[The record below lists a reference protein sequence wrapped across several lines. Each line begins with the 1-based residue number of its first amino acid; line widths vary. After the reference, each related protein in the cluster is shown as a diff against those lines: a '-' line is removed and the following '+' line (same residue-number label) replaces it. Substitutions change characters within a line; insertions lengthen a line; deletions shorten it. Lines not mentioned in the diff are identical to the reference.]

1 MTGITRLRP
10 RFCLAFGCL
19 LLAGCVA
26 GPRARFHEAVSSAR
40 RAGLHLRVVD
50 AGAFR
55 LATWSRLTAPGKPVD
70 VYIEGDGFAWVTPHR
85 PSDNPTPIDPVGLK
99 LAMADPGPN
108 VVYLARPCQYVG
120 VGSNPRC
127 TVAMWTGKR
136 YSAAV
141 VTATNHAID
150 KLVGRKRK
158 IELTGFSGG
167 AAVAVLVAA
176 RRQDVVSL
184 RTVAGEI
191 DSAAFVR
198 IHSLSPLSGS
208 LDPAGVAHK
217 LRGLPQLH
225 LVGGDD
231 HVIPIQVAR
240 AYERRAGPSPCIH
253 VREIPGASHDH
264 GWVKVWPRVL
274 KARVECGRT
283 PKVGHGVGGGRR
295 AAKGR

>member
-1 MTGITRLRP
+1 MTRITRSRSYA
-10 RFCLAFGCL
+10 CLALACL

-26 GPRARFHEAVSSAR
+26 GPHARFHEAVSTAR
-40 RAGLHLRVVD
+40 KAGLQLHVVD

-55 LATWSRLTAPGKPVD
+55 LATWSRLQAPGKPVD

-127 TVAMWTGKR
+127 TVAMWTGRR

-141 VTATNHAID
+141 VKATNRAID
-150 KLVGRKRK
+150 QLVGRNRK
-158 IELTGFSGG
+158 IALTGFSGG
-167 AAVAVLVAA
+167 AAIAVLVAA
-176 RRQDVVSL
+176 RRHDVVSL

-191 DSAAFVR
+191 DTAAFVR

-217 LRGLPQLH
+217 LRDLPQLH

-231 HVIPIQVAR
+231 HVIPLAVAR
-240 AYERRAGPSPCIH
+240 GYEHRAGPSRCIH
-253 VREIPGASHDH
+253 VRMIRGASHDH
-264 GWVKVWPRVL
+264 GWVKIWPRVL
-274 KARVECGRT
+274 KSPVACGKT
-283 PKVGHGVGGGRR
+283 PKVGRSVGGEQS